1 MKRCL
6 ELRMIEYT
14 KAKLSDIVL
23 MQGVVKPE
31 VEKGI
36 ILFRSSDEMATNIR
50 SYILAKNGSEIIGFG
65 ALHFHADN
73 LAEVRSLVVKEDFR
87 GQGVGKGII
96 QNLLKEGKEMGL
108 NEVFTLTYQRSFF
121 ETLGFHEISKEKLP
135 PHKIWADCIKCKHF
149 PVCDEIALIKTI

>member
-1 MKRCL
+1 M
-6 ELRMIEYT
+6 MEYT
-14 KAKLSDIVL
+14 KAKLSDIRA
-23 MQGVVKPE
+23 MQEVVKPE

-50 SYILAKNGSEIIGFG
+50 SYILAKHEGEIIGFG

-73 LAEVRSLVVKEDFR
+73 LAEIRSLVVKEAFR
-87 GQGVGKGII
+87 GKGVGKGII
-96 QNLLKEGKEMGL
+96 QNLLEEGRAMGL
-108 NEVFTLTYQRSFF
+108 REVFTLTYQRAFF
-121 ETLGFHEISKEKLP
+121 EALGFHEIPKEKLP

>member
-1 MKRCL
+1 
-6 ELRMIEYT
+6 MIEYT

-73 LAEVRSLVVKEDFR
+73 LAEIRSLVVKEDFR

-121 ETLGFHEISKEKLP
+121 EALGFHEISKEKLP

>member
-121 ETLGFHEISKEKLP
+121 EALGFHEISKEKLP